1 MQQLPIDESSSTL
14 ELLETVEMRTYKNRH
29 NIFSVEKVTLE
40 NKKDHSKFFVYT
52 DHSSQPCPPSE
63 VPEKIVDRNSLIEI
77 IKQML
82 P

>member
-1 MQQLPIDESSSTL
+1 MQQLPISESSSTL
-14 ELLETVEMRTYKNRH
+14 QLLETVEMRTYKNRH

-52 DHSSQPCPPSE
+52 DHSSQPFAPSE

-77 IKQML
+77 IKQMVS
-82 P
+82 

>member
-1 MQQLPIDESSSTL
+1 M
-14 ELLETVEMRTYKNRH
+14 ELLSTVLVKTYRNGK
-29 NIFSVEKVTLE
+29 NIFSVEKVTVE

-52 DHSSQPCPPSE
+52 DHSVHPCPPSE